1 MARLS
6 DEEIDQRLSELDGW
20 ERDGDAI
27 KRAFKLDDFK
37 GSVDFVNRLTP
48 EAEEMNH
55 HPDLAISW
63 NEVTV
68 TITSHSEGGLTA
80 NDFELARRIATLAPA
95 AE

>member
-1 MARLS
+1 MARLN

-20 ERDGDAI
+20 ERAGDAI
-27 KRAFKLDDFK
+27 QRAFKLDDFK
-37 GSVDFVNRLTP
+37 GPVDFVNRLTP
-48 EAEEMNH
+48 EAEDMNH